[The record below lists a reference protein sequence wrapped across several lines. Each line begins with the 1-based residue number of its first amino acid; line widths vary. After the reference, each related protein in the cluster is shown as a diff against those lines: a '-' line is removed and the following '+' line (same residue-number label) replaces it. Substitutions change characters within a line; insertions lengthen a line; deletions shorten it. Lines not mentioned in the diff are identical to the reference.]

1 MYLKARPIALFALS
15 LFFLARLDA
24 SVLAWEKEKI
34 STEVIEGEQTEVKAS
49 FSFKNTGDHPV
60 TITGTRPSCGC
71 TTAAL
76 DKKTYAP
83 GESGA
88 IAVVFHP
95 ADRIGL
101 QEKYITVTTDELNQ
115 TPTQLLFEINIR
127 QYLTAEPLYLA
138 WKIGEKPSEKMIVIS
153 GLPSRPITKLTA
165 QGESPGFCETRIE
178 VVEEGRKYNVYVKPV
193 STEKI
198 LNTAVFIDAMFGGN
212 KGRRAEAFIKVDP
225 LGMTQTGD

>member
-1 MYLKARPIALFALS
+1 
-15 LFFLARLDA
+15 
-24 SVLAWEKEKI
+24 
-34 STEVIEGEQTEVKAS
+34 VKTT
-49 FSFKNTGDHPV
+49 FHFKNTGDHPV

-83 GESGA
+83 GESGV
-88 IAVVFHP
+88 IAVVFHS

-115 TPTQLLFEINIR
+115 TPTQLLFEVNIR

-138 WKIGEKPSEKMIVIS
+138 WKIGEKPSERMIVVS
-153 GLPSRPITKLTA
+153 ALPSHPIIDLTA

-178 VVEEGRKYNVYVKPV
+178 VVEKGRKYNVYVKPV

-198 LNTAVFIDAMFGGN
+198 LNTAVFIDARFAGN
-212 KGRRAEAFIKVDP
+212 TGRRTEAFIKVNP
-225 LGMTQTGD
+225 VGMSQTDD